1 MSVEFLRTKRPAMAL
16 DLAPLI
22 DVVFLLLVF
31 FMLTSSFLPPA
42 LAVDLPVVGN
52 EESAPAEPVVLVIAS
67 DGGISLNGEAVTL
80 EALAGRLAL
89 ALQESESKALHVR
102 GDRAASYGI
111 FLEVMDVAKAAGAS
125 RLHLVHEVR

>member
-1 MSVEFLRTKRPAMAL
+1 MSVEFVRTKRPTMAL

-42 LAVDLPVVGN
+42 LPVELPVAGN
-52 EESAPAEPVVLVIAS
+52 EESAPAEPVVIVIAS
-67 DGGISLNGEAVTL
+67 SGEISLNGEAVAL
-80 EALAGRLAL
+80 AGLAGSLAEALA
-89 ALQESESKALHVR
+89 ESESKALHVR
-102 GDRAASYGI
+102 GDRAAPYGV

-125 RLHLVHEVR
+125 RLHLVHEAK

>member
-42 LAVDLPVVGN
+42 LAVDLPVAGN

-111 FLEVMDVAKAAGAS
+111 FLEVMDVAKAAGAI
-125 RLHLVHEVR
+125 RLHLMHEAR

>member
-42 LAVDLPVVGN
+42 LAVDLPVAGN

-125 RLHLVHEVR
+125 RLHLVHEAR